1 MQQQR
6 RMIILQSAVFQNI
19 SNFNHILDLQQ
30 IRMLLL
36 QWALFQNI
44 SYFAGGIAT
53 NLCTIHHQQFQHG
66 HVFVSQS
73 IEFWKCKFCAKKYSL
88 SKISNFISKCHML
101 VLQLA
106 QFRREIR
113 IMHISFAQYFKLS
126 VLYWTPY
133 RKTKLWAKQSSLDDI
148 LKKPWSHVG
157 FSINSI
163 P

>member
-36 QWALFQNI
+36 QSALFQNT
-44 SYFAGGIAT
+44 SYFAGIAT
-53 NLCTIHHQQFQHG
+53 NLCTIQHQQYHQG
-66 HVFVSQS
+66 HVFVSKS
-73 IEFWKCKFCAKKYSL
+73 TGFWKCKFCAKKYSL

-126 VLYWTPY
+126 VLY
-133 RKTKLWAKQSSLDDI
+133 
-148 LKKPWSHVG
+148 
-157 FSINSI
+157 
-163 P
+163 